1 MLGLIKKDL
10 LMIKGNIKTLAIIFV
25 VFTIMAINGNGN
37 FAFIPA
43 FMSVMIVM
51 STFSYDEYNKT
62 DGFITSLPNGK
73 KNAVKSKY
81 ISTLIIISVSIILTV
96 IMTMIIGISQ
106 NSLDFKEILYTTLGC
121 FAAMLILQS
130 VLYPVIYK
138 YGIEKSR
145 IGVFVGVFGISS
157 IAALLM
163 KSELKIPI
171 SPTIITLLN
180 HYWMIILPI
189 VGVIVLLISYKISE
203 HLYLKKEF

>member
-81 ISTLIIISVSIILTV
+81 ISTLISKKFYIQHWDVLQQCLSY
-96 IMTMIIGISQ
+96 
-106 NSLDFKEILYTTLGC
+106 SLCYIQLFINMG
-121 FAAMLILQS
+121 
-130 VLYPVIYK
+130 
-138 YGIEKSR
+138 
-145 IGVFVGVFGISS
+145 
-157 IAALLM
+157 
-163 KSELKIPI
+163 
-171 SPTIITLLN
+171 
-180 HYWMIILPI
+180 
-189 VGVIVLLISYKISE
+189 
-203 HLYLKKEF
+203 LKKVELVYL